1 MPLTARAGDKVV
13 WGTSAAMFQRFPRL
27 GLAPIP
33 ELGKGR
39 FEITAL
45 RRGVTICGASSSC
58 WS

>member
-1 MPLTARAGDKVV
+1 
-13 WGTSAAMFQRFPRL
+13 MFQRFPRL